1 MVVHRHLSRAIRL
14 RDFLASSS
22 CGGGVSRLNGERLAA
37 AAAVVR
43 SEVSHSDMGSRG
55 CCGATGATCCPT
67 PAACRNRPGALGI
80 NHHDRPAGHSPG
92 APPTADRALACHERL
107 TKRHVWL

>member
-1 MVVHRHLSRAIRL
+1 MRSAACSRHTAR
-14 RDFLASSS
+14 
-22 CGGGVSRLNGERLAA
+22 
-37 AAAVVR
+37 
-43 SEVSHSDMGSRG
+43 VSHSDMGSRG

-80 NHHDRPAGHSPG
+80 NRHDRPAGHSPG

>member
-1 MVVHRHLSRAIRL
+1 MAFAAEAAPLRRL
-14 RDFLASSS
+14 CEAQ
-22 CGGGVSRLNGERLAA
+22 
-37 AAAVVR
+37 
-43 SEVSHSDMGSRG
+43 EVSHSDMGSRG

-67 PAACRNRPGALGI
+67 PAACRNRPGARGI
-80 NHHDRPAGHSPG
+80 NRHDRPAGHSPG